1 MPWIFRSKKEK
12 SNRFLPPGFHT
23 QFMTS
28 AVIIDGMRSPFGNFG
43 GFLRDISPA
52 DLAAHVVQGAIQR
65 SGLPYKEI
73 KEIIIGNVLQTN
85 GQSAYLARHA
95 GLKAGMDMRVPA
107 LTVNRLCGSGLE
119 AVSIAAANILLGHTK
134 TAVAGGVEVMS
145 QVPHATQA
153 IRRGVK
159 MGNLELEDMLTNG
172 LFDGMAGVAM
182 GGTAENLALDY
193 QISREKQDEWA
204 LISQTRAEQAREAGY
219 FAEEI
224 APLEVSDGREMVDFT
239 DDEFIK
245 GAAVKDKLPRL
256 KPAFQKEG
264 TVTPG
269 NSSGINDGASAMVVT
284 SEDYAKENSLKPLA
298 RIKSWA
304 TAGCRPDRM
313 GLGPAFAIP
322 LALERAGIAAED
334 VDLYEINEAFAAQ
347 FLAVKEELDLDP
359 DRTNVNGGAIALGH
373 PLGASGNRV
382 LLTLIRELQRRKKS
396 IGVAS
401 LCIGGGQ
408 GIAMVVEA
416 M

>member
-1 MPWIFRSKKEK
+1 
-12 SNRFLPPGFHT
+12 
-23 QFMTS
+23 MTS

-65 SGLPYKEI
+65 AGLPAKEI
-73 KEIIIGNVLQTN
+73 QEIVLGNVLQTD
-85 GQSAYLARHA
+85 GQSAYVARHA
-95 GLKAGMDMRVPA
+95 ALKAGMDMRVPA

-119 AVSIAAANILLGHTK
+119 SVAIAAMNILLGHTR
-134 TAVAGGVEVMS
+134 ASVAGGVESMS
-145 QVPHATQA
+145 RVPHTTQA

-172 LFDGMAGVAM
+172 LFDGMAGVPM
-182 GGTAENLALDY
+182 GGTAENLAVDY
-193 QISREKQDEWA
+193 SISREKQDEWA
-204 LISQTRAEQAREAGY
+204 LVSQTRAEKAREAGY

-224 APLEVSDGREMVDFT
+224 APLEVFDGREAVDFT

-256 KPAFQKEG
+256 KPAFKKDG

-269 NSSGINDGASAMVVT
+269 NASGINDGASAVIVT
-284 SEDYAKENSLKPLA
+284 SEAYARDQGLKPMA
-298 RIKSWA
+298 RIRSWA
-304 TAGCRPDRM
+304 SAGCRPDRM
-313 GLGPAFAIP
+313 GLGPVFAIP
-322 LALERAGIAAED
+322 MALERAGLTPAD

-347 FLAVKEELDLDP
+347 FLAVQEELNLDP
-359 DRTNVNGGAIALGH
+359 DITNVNGGAIALGH

-382 LLTLIRELQRRKKS
+382 LLTLMRELQRRKKS

-408 GIAMVVEA
+408 GIAMVIEA

>member
-1 MPWIFRSKKEK
+1 
-12 SNRFLPPGFHT
+12 
-23 QFMTS
+23 MTS

-43 GFLRDISPA
+43 GFLRDITPA
-52 DLAAHVVQGAIQR
+52 DLAAHVVQAVIR
-65 SGLPYKEI
+65 RAGLPARELQEI
-73 KEIIIGNVLQTN
+73 VLGNVLQTD
-85 GQSAYLARHA
+85 GQSAYVARHA
-95 GLKAGMDMRVPA
+95 ALKAGMDMRVPA

-119 AVSIAAANILLGHTK
+119 SVVIAASNILLGHTQ
-134 TAVAGGVEVMS
+134 TAVAGGVETMS
-145 QVPHATQA
+145 RVPHTTQA

-172 LFDGMAGVAM
+172 LFDSMAGVAM
-182 GGTAENLALDY
+182 GGTAENLAVDY
-193 QISREKQDEWA
+193 SISREKQDEWA
-204 LISQTRAEQAREAGY
+204 LISQTRAEKAREAGY

-224 APLEVSDGREMVDFT
+224 APLEVFDGREAVDFT

-256 KPAFQKEG
+256 KPAFKKDG

-269 NSSGINDGASAMVVT
+269 NASGINDGASAVIVT
-284 SEDYAKENSLKPLA
+284 SEEFASSHSLKPMA
-298 RIKSWA
+298 RIRGWA
-304 TAGCRPDRM
+304 SAGCRPDRM
-313 GLGPAFAIP
+313 GLGPVFAIP
-322 LALERAGIAAED
+322 VALERAGLKKED
-334 VDLYEINEAFAAQ
+334 VDLFEINEAFAAQ
-347 FLAVKEELDLDP
+347 FLAVQEEMDLDP
-359 DRTNVNGGAIALGH
+359 EKTNVNGGAIALGH

-382 LLTLIRELQRRKKS
+382 LLTLMRELQRRKKS

>member
-1 MPWIFRSKKEK
+1 
-12 SNRFLPPGFHT
+12 
-23 QFMTS
+23 
-28 AVIIDGMRSPFGNFG
+28 
-43 GFLRDISPA
+43 
-52 DLAAHVVQGAIQR
+52 
-65 SGLPYKEI
+65 
-73 KEIIIGNVLQTN
+73 
-85 GQSAYLARHA
+85 
-95 GLKAGMDMRVPA
+95 
-107 LTVNRLCGSGLE
+107 
-119 AVSIAAANILLGHTK
+119 
-134 TAVAGGVEVMS
+134 
-145 QVPHATQA
+145 
-153 IRRGVK
+153 

-182 GGTAENLALDY
+182 GGTAENLAVDY
-193 QISREKQDEWA
+193 EISREAQDEWA
-204 LISQTRAEQAREAGY
+204 LISQTRAEKAREDGY

-256 KPAFQKEG
+256 KPAFKKEG

-269 NSSGINDGASAMVVT
+269 NASGINDGASAMVVT
-284 SEDYAKENSLKPLA
+284 SEDYAKDNGLKPLA

-322 LALERAGIAAED
+322 IALERAGIAAED

-347 FLAVKEELDLDP
+347 FLAVKQELDLDP

>member
-1 MPWIFRSKKEK
+1 MHDVCIIFACKNETCTTHIGSELVDLIERFCKLF
-12 SNRFLPPGFHT
+12 SNFLIVIAKIPCEADAPPY
-23 QFMTS
+23 S
-28 AVIIDGMRSPFGNFG
+28 SIIS
-43 GFLRDISPA
+43 
-52 DLAAHVVQGAIQR
+52 
-65 SGLPYKEI
+65 EI
-73 KEIIIGNVLQTN
+73 
-85 GQSAYLARHA
+85 
-95 GLKAGMDMRVPA
+95 
-107 LTVNRLCGSGLE
+107 
-119 AVSIAAANILLGHTK
+119 
-134 TAVAGGVEVMS
+134 
-145 QVPHATQA
+145 
-153 IRRGVK
+153 
-159 MGNLELEDMLTNG
+159 
-172 LFDGMAGVAM
+172 
-182 GGTAENLALDY
+182 
-193 QISREKQDEWA
+193 
-204 LISQTRAEQAREAGY
+204 
-219 FAEEI
+219 
-224 APLEVSDGREMVDFT
+224 T

-256 KPAFQKEG
+256 KPAFKKEG

-269 NSSGINDGASAMVVT
+269 NASGINDGASAMVVT
-284 SEDYAKENSLKPLA
+284 SEDYAKDNGLKPLA

-322 LALERAGIAAED
+322 IALERAGIAAED

-347 FLAVKEELDLDP
+347 FLAVKQELDLDP